1 MLVCGPTALGFRELL
16 KPGAQ
21 VRDGAWKSAE
31 LVGLRSRL
39 LIRHVALV
47 DCGHLQAKNR
57 LVLKLLRPTGMY
69 IGSPETTRRRA
80 QRDSAGMRREECGIA
95 CRVELCSDGMW
106 EGAGATLV
114 THHRCRRYCYCK
126 GPCELVLVLRAPS
139 WVEKVATYLLQ
150 KKPIPPLFVF
160 ESSEMAEQTRRRKRC
175 SLGSWLWRGRRILT
189 CITSPILVECVDLS
203 RRQDIE

>member
-106 EGAGATLV
+106 EEVVSKKQASQVKKSKLERNTKGTCTVERRTKQALRSISAGKL
-114 THHRCRRYCYCK
+114 
-126 GPCELVLVLRAPS
+126 
-139 WVEKVATYLLQ
+139 
-150 KKPIPPLFVF
+150 
-160 ESSEMAEQTRRRKRC
+160 RKRPSNTQIGTQAC
-175 SLGSWLWRGRRILT
+175 MHISNELASWTTLR
-189 CITSPILVECVDLS
+189 LS
-203 RRQDIE
+203 